1 MTYYSRANTQYM
13 PGTANTGWFGTGG
26 TTTDTHRGSPSP
38 SSGGSHTSTGK
49 INILMFLMNS
59 LFFIGFG
66 GTTRR

>member
-1 MTYYSRANTQYM
+1 MTYSYRPNQYM
-13 PGTANTGWFGTGG
+13 PGTANTGWFGTGA
-26 TTTDTHRGSPSP
+26 TTDTYQPSPSP

-59 LFFIGFG
+59 LLFIGFG